1 MENEEQ
7 MDNDERM
14 ENEENNGDG
23 SEALNQEID
32 GGEPETRKRKRKPA
46 PKVKKIGQRNIPS
59 HLLRMLNNIQQ
70 SGISVVRNINC
81 VMCACEVILH
91 EKIISI

>member
-32 GGEPETRKRKRKPA
+32 GEPETRKRKRKPA